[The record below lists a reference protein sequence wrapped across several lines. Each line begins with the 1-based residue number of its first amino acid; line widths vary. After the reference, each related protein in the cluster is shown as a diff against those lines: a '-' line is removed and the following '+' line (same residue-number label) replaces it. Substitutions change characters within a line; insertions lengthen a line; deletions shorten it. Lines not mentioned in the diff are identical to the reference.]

1 MLSRSVFGSSLAGDA
16 MLVRLRSTSIAL
28 LALVTAIGLGLVA
41 FISQLGWPGIVNS
54 PIPSNPTEAGAV
66 HGAIALTHSPPAAA
80 HSPRRSPRSR
90 AAGAAGKAAPT
101 RGHAVPARN
110 SAPGVGG
117 SHQLGGSPAG
127 PSPTAEAQPQPTSV
141 PVSQPTGAPQVTTPA
156 PSASPAPVVAVAEPP
171 RSSVTSSKDSSASGS
186 KPVSPSSG
194 PSTAK
199 VKSDSVVKAKAPSP
213 GRFSGKDS
221 HYSAPSQPSGYS
233 ASKAAGDAAVPPSA
247 AVPPPP
253 TATKDV
259 PEVPGYATDK
269 EARDAEGSDRPHH

>member
-41 FISQLGWPGIVNS
+41 FISQLGWPGMVNS

-66 HGAIALTHSPPAAA
+66 HNAIALTHSPGATA

-90 AAGAAGKAAPT
+90 TAGTAGKAAPT
-101 RGHAVPARN
+101 GGHAVPARD
-110 SAPGVGG
+110 SDPGVGG
-117 SHQLGGSPAG
+117 SRQLGGSPTGQA
-127 PSPTAEAQPQPTSV
+127 PTAEPQPTSV
-141 PVSQPTGAPQVTTPA
+141 PVSQPTGAPPVTTPA

-171 RSSVTSSKDSSASGS
+171 RSPVTSSKDSSASSS
-186 KPVSPSSG
+186 KPGSPSSG

-233 ASKAAGDAAVPPSA
+233 AGKAAGDAAGPPSA

-259 PEVPGYATDK
+259 PEVPGYGTDK
-269 EARDAEGSDRPHH
+269 EARDAEGSDGLHH